1 MEHAEDSQVSYREK
15 SAWLAILARLLAFGP
30 YFVWVSLNA
39 AQELSLWQ
47 QLQAYG
53 LTVAV
58 QLALLGGGYLWL
70 RWQMPLD
77 AKAAKD
83 ERDKAIEANALKGAY
98 YLLMTGMILVGCLMP
113 FSQSGWPQ
121 FQAAVFFIVLSELW
135 HYSQM
140 VLSYRRQAL

>member
-1 MEHAEDSQVSYREK
+1 MENAEYSEVSYREK
-15 SAWLAILARLLAFGP
+15 SAWLAVLARLVAFGP

-39 AQELSLWQ
+39 ELQLTLWQ

-53 LTVAV
+53 LTVLV
-58 QLALLGGGYLWL
+58 QLVLLGGGYLWL
-70 RWQMPLD
+70 RWQMPQE

-83 ERDKAIEANALKGAY
+83 ERDKAIEASALKGAY

-135 HYSQM
+135 HYSHM
-140 VLSYRRQAL
+140 LISYRRQAL